1 MSGEDMTFSEDIR
14 EMFLIHKE
22 IHNDGCSVR
31 AHMHRHIEILYCF
44 GGEYS
49 MRING
54 SEYVFSGGDMVVVN
68 AMEVHSICSVK
79 SGGGYICMRFK
90 PELIYTTETSAID
103 MKYVLPFTLNN
114 TDHTKV
120 FKKSEL
126 LNTSVPQLVKEALDE
141 FLNKE
146 YGYEIA
152 VRTSVT
158 SLFLWIIRYWN
169 AHNETRIDDFVPMRN
184 DMISCIEKALVYV
197 NENYADDIKAADVA
211 KICSLSYSYFTRM
224 FKRYMKKSFS
234 EYLCYV
240 RITNA
245 EKLLASTRM
254 QITDIA
260 LSCGFSCSSYFI
272 KQFRE
277 IKGVSPKKYR
287 DEYMR

>member
-1 MSGEDMTFSEDIR
+1 MSSTDMTFSEDIK
-14 EMFLIHKE
+14 EMFLIHRE
-22 IHNDGCSVR
+22 YHINGCNVR

-44 GGEYS
+44 DGEYS

-54 SEYVFSGGDMVVVN
+54 SEYIFSGGDMVVVN

-79 SGGGYICMRFK
+79 SGGSYICMRFK
-90 PELIYTTETSAID
+90 PELIYTTETSSID

-114 TDHTKV
+114 TEHTKV

-126 LNTSVPQLVKEALDE
+126 AITPVPQLIKEAFDE
-141 FLNKE
+141 FTKKE

-169 AHNETRIDDFVPMRN
+169 VHNETTIDNFTPLRN
-184 DMISCIEKALVYV
+184 DMMSCLEKALVYV
-197 NENYADDIKAADVA
+197 NDNYAEDIKAADVA
-211 KICSLSYSYFTRM
+211 GICSLSYSYFTRM

-254 QITDIA
+254 QITDVA